1 MYDVYEWNKTKLSSD
16 LGFFFCL
23 FFACFFCCK
32 CVDQCTCLLIAAC
45 VFFWFFCLSMYFHV
59 AFVCMTVC
67 FVDSKMFIEEN
78 AVF

>member
-1 MYDVYEWNKTKLSSD
+1 MMFMNGKKKQNKIVFKSEFLV
-16 LGFFFCL
+16 CV
-23 FFACFFCCK
+23 FCCCCE
-32 CVDQCTCLLIAAC
+32 CVDQCTC
-45 VFFWFFCLSMYFHV
+45 VFFVVCFCLSMYFHV